1 MAPTAIIVPVPEAE
15 PTTDQWR
22 RQYTEDGADGMPP
35 HVTLLYPFVD
45 DSVLVAGQIRQVR
58 SILGDFEPFEF
69 VLADFGE
76 FAASGTTA
84 PVLYLAPDP
93 PDRFREMTNALVG
106 AFPDYPPYGGQFTS
120 VIPHLTVAEAHKAPL
135 VDIRDDVA
143 PALPIR
149 PRAAEARVM
158 RHGDDRWRTR
168 SRIYLGRKERDYRDE
183 R

>member
-1 MAPTAIIVPVPEAE
+1 MTATAIIVPVPKAE
-15 PTTDQWR
+15 PAIARWR
-22 RQYTEDGADGMPP
+22 RRYTEDRADAMPP

-58 SILGDFEPFEF
+58 GILADFQPFEF

-93 PDRFREMTNALVG
+93 PDRFWAMTNALVSV
-106 AFPDYPPYGGQFTS
+106 FPNYLPYGGQFTG
-120 VIPHLTVAEAHKAPL
+120 VIPHLTVAEYHQTPL
-135 VDIRDDVA
+135 ADIRDDVA

-149 PRAAEARVM
+149 ARAVEAHVM
-158 RHGDDRWRTR
+158 RYGDDGWRTK
-168 SRIYLGRKERDYRDE
+168 SRIYLGRKETTAP
-183 R
+183 